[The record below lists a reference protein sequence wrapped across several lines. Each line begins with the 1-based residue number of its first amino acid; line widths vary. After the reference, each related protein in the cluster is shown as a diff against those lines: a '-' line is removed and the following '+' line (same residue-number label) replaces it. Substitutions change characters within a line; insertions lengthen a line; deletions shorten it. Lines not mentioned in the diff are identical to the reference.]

1 MSITKD
7 TISCLGKKKYDT
19 RSWNEV
25 TISILLFDNNTRL
38 NKFPN

>member
-7 TISCLGKKKYDT
+7 TISCLGKKKDT

-25 TISILLFDNNTRL
+25 TIFILLFGDNTRL
-38 NKFPN
+38 DKFPN